1 MTIKSERRIG
11 PILQIFK
18 KDSLSFILCV
28 SCKRPNFFF
37 KFLQPFDKPILT
49 ILKKRII
56 KKEAFFIY
64 LLVIFTHFLVFNP
77 IYKELGQNN

>member
-11 PILQIFK
+11 PIFQIFE

-28 SCKRPNFFF
+28 SCRRPNFFF
-37 KFLQPFDKPILT
+37 KFLQPFDKPIL
-49 ILKKRII
+49 IIFKKRMIN
-56 KKEAFFIY
+56 KEAFFIY
-64 LLVIFTHFLVFNP
+64 LLVIFTPFLVFNS